1 MGFWSVT
8 AMVLPADPLSFVD
21 VVVEDMAGE
30 ASLDTEG
37 VMRLPSCDQALSRM
51 PKDQNK

>member
-1 MGFWSVT
+1 MGLWAVT

-21 VVVEDMAGE
+21 VVVKGMTDE
-30 ASLDTEG
+30 ASLDTAE
-37 VMRLPSCDQALSRM
+37 VKLLSCDQTLARM